1 MDIDVTTLC
10 PDLASACRQ
19 WPQRTAVTSGQ
30 RTLTYQELW
39 DRVRALAC
47 AYRSR
52 GVVPGDR
59 VMCALRTCPEHVVAM
74 HAAWQCGA
82 MHVGVHNDLTASE
95 LCSLVGRIQPRVLV
109 FQPRGSDGS
118 EDALSAVAKAF
129 PDVLRIVHGG
139 AVGDDEV
146 LLDELISP
154 EDGADAPSALPG
166 PKDPAV
172 VFLTS
177 GSTGRSKA
185 VVDTLAGLWGKIAFF
200 HRAFEPGPDDVHLL
214 YLPICHAFGMKLT
227 LLALLTGGRLVLL
240 ERFSPSAAL
249 RLVTTEEVTVLPAT
263 PTHLSILLAELDG
276 AAHRTDTL
284 RWVPAAAAALPGALA
299 EQVYQ
304 RLGVEIFSVYG
315 CSEGFLCVT
324 TNRDDVLSGSV
335 GHTVYHGP
343 TDTPPAGTM
352 QVVDPDQHTPLP
364 AGELGEIAFGANA
377 PVRYWDEAPAA
388 SHGWYHSGDLG
399 RQDSDGRLFILGRRN
414 ELVNRGGL
422 KVSSGEVEAVLVRHP
437 GVADAAVV
445 PSPDP
450 VLGEAI
456 CACVVPVGSVSPTLT
471 DVRDFLAVS
480 LARHKLPDE
489 LCVLERLPR
498 SSIGKLDRTALLSLV
513 VDGDVPRERLR
524 PR

>member
-1 MDIDVTTLC
+1 VDIDVTTLC
-10 PDLASACRQ
+10 PDLESACRQ

-30 RTLTYQELW
+30 IALTYQELW
-39 DRVRALAC
+39 DRVRALAG

-52 GVVPGDR
+52 GMMPGDR

-82 MHVGVHNDLTASE
+82 VHVGVHNELTASE
-95 LCSLVGRIQPRVLV
+95 LCSLVGRIEPTVLV
-109 FQPRGSDGS
+109 FQPRGSDGG
-118 EDALSAVAKAF
+118 EDALSAVAEAF
-129 PDVLRIVHGG
+129 PGVQRIVHGG
-139 AVGDDEV
+139 AVGDEEV
-146 LLDELISP
+146 LLDELIFP
-154 EDGADAPSALPG
+154 EDTVDAPSALPG
-166 PKDPAV
+166 RDDPAV

-240 ERFSPSAAL
+240 DRFSPSAAL

-263 PTHLSILLAELDG
+263 PTHLSILLADLDG

-284 RWVPAAAAALPGALA
+284 RWVPTAAAPLSGALA

-304 RLGVEIFSVYG
+304 CLGVEIFSVYG

-324 TNRDDVLSGSV
+324 TDHDEVLAGSV
-335 GHTVYHGP
+335 GRTVYRGP
-343 TDTPPAGTM
+343 IGTPPAGTM
-352 QVVDPDQHTPLP
+352 QVVDPDHHTPLLT
-364 AGELGEIAFGANA
+364 GELGEIAFGANS
-377 PVRYWDEAPAA
+377 PVRYWDEAPVATD
-388 SHGWYHSGDLG
+388 GWYHSGDLG
-399 RQDSDGRLFILGRRN
+399 RQESDGRLFILGRRK

-422 KVSSGEVEAVLVRHP
+422 KVSSGEVEAVLVQHP
-437 GVADAAVV
+437 GVADAAVI

-456 CACVVPVGSVSPTLT
+456 CACVVPIGSVGPTLAE
-471 DVRDFLAVS
+471 VREFLATTLS
-480 LARHKLPDE
+480 RHKLPDE
-489 LCVLERLPR
+489 LCLLERLPR
-498 SSIGKLDRTALLSLV
+498 SSIGKLDRTALQSLIAE
-513 VDGDVPRERLR
+513 GAVPHERLR
-524 PR
+524 R